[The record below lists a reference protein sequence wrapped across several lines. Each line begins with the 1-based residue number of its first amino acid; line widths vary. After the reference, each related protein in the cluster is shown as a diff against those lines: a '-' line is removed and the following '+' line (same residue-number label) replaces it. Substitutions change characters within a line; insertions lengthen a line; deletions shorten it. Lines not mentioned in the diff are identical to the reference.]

1 MTESA
6 RSPSR
11 PGMWASRGP
20 PVDRASRLSPS
31 GLLIRRARRAVLPTA
46 GMVPDGRAR
55 NSLYVFSPL
64 LHYRRRMIAQPVVS
78 SEPSTKGLAPAA

>member
-20 PVDRASRLSPS
+20 PVDRASRLPPS
-31 GLLIRRARRAVLPTA
+31 GLLIGRAVLPAA
-46 GMVPDGRAR
+46 GMAPDGRAR
-55 NSLYVFSPL
+55 NSLCVFLPP
-64 LHYRRRMIAQPVVS
+64 LHYRRRMIAQLAVP
-78 SEPSTKGLAPAA
+78 SEPSKKGAAPAA